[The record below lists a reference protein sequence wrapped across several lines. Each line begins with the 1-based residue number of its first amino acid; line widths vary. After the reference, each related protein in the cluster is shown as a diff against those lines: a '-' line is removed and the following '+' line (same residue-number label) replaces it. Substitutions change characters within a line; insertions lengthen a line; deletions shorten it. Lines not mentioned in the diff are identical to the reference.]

1 MWRPPSSY
9 MNSSSNRLSI
19 KANLPL
25 VPLTA
30 AVLLQMDA
38 LLRRGQVRYM
48 LVGATARDLLLHHVW
63 GYAITRA
70 TRDLDFAF
78 MVESWSRFHE
88 VKQTLLATPG
98 FLDKGRQVQRLYYK
112 PPGFDVEAI
121 IDILPFGGLATNGE
135 TIAWPPDQD
144 VVMNVA
150 AFTDVLVNAVEVQ
163 IVETI
168 WIPVASLA
176 GLAIL
181 KLFAWLDRRDPRDAA
196 DLKRLMETFA
206 DAGNTD
212 RLYESEEE
220 ELERVGYDMELAGA
234 YLLGRDAHSLTNE
247 ANPTRRS
254 SQRTNG

>member
-1 MWRPPSSY
+1 

-19 KANLPL
+19 KADLPL

-38 LLRRGQVRYM
+38 LLRQARVRYM

-150 AFTDVLVNAVEVQ
+150 AFTDVLANAVEVQ
-163 IVETI
+163 IAEAT

-181 KLFAWLDRRDPRDAA
+181 KLFA
-196 DLKRLMETFA
+196 
-206 DAGNTD
+206 
-212 RLYESEEE
+212 
-220 ELERVGYDMELAGA
+220 
-234 YLLGRDAHSLTNE
+234 
-247 ANPTRRS
+247 
-254 SQRTNG
+254 

>member
-1 MWRPPSSY
+1 
-9 MNSSSNRLSI
+9 MNSFSNRLSI
-19 KANLPL
+19 SPDLPL
-25 VPLTA
+25 DPLTA
-30 AVLLQMDA
+30 AVLVQVDT
-38 LLRRGQVRYM
+38 LLRQAGVRYM

-63 GYAITRA
+63 GYTITRA

-78 MVESWSRFHE
+78 RVESWAKFHD
-88 VKQTLLATPG
+88 VKRMLLTARG

-150 AFTDVLVNAVEVQ
+150 AFVDALANAVDVQ
-163 IVETI
+163 ISATT
-168 WIPVASLA
+168 WIPAASLS

-196 DLKRLMETFA
+196 DLQRLMETYA

-212 RLYESEEE
+212 RLYEYEGE
-220 ELERVGYDMELAGA
+220 EL
-234 YLLGRDAHSLTNE
+234 
-247 ANPTRRS
+247 TRRCRNRFAARRNVGKIQS
-254 SQRTNG
+254 FCR